1 MRQGGVDK
9 LHRSASSHISVSL
22 QGPNSVF
29 LGGSSPHRPVWAVTV
44 VDVERSPYD
53 LAAIATAA
61 VPGLNAVQV
70 GRLPDAQEDFDSA
83 LVVDDQGTRW
93 RVRSP
98 KHAQAALK
106 LDTELRS
113 LGGLSSSVRA
123 TLPFAVPSVAGTVR
137 QGELKTFVYHHLQGH
152 QLPLE
157 ELLSSPALAHQVGM
171 AIAAVHEIDRP
182 TVARAGLPVS
192 SPEEF
197 RVALLSELDQVAT
210 SGKVPRRLL
219 RRWENAMEDAGMWR
233 FNASVVH
240 GDLNE
245 EQIFV
250 DQGKIVAVTGWS
262 DLHIGDP
269 AEDLGWLL
277 ALEQRATMER
287 VVTAYVQRR
296 ATAADPHLL
305 DRATLHAEFALA
317 RWLSRAITRDDAQ
330 RVAQAEELLA
340 ELDRN
345 IAELGDLPIGV
356 VEDARPEPQ
365 YSTVSAQSAGSAD
378 SSPSPA
384 APTHASASSAT
395 SGSTPT
401 AATSASANSAGSAPS
416 PVTEVEDTVITP
428 REQLDQKLT
437 TDRAHGAT
445 SPEDAVSA
453 HKADAADAEADADTK
468 ANTEAKADADSGED
482 DDSDA
487 VITDSDV
494 AVAQSAEGS
503 GATETTADNELRAET
518 DSRSEK
524 DSSQQ

>member
-1 MRQGGVDK
+1 M
-9 LHRSASSHISVSL
+9 
-22 QGPNSVF
+22 
-29 LGGSSPHRPVWAVTV
+29 
-44 VDVERSPYD
+44 ERSPYD

-70 GRLPDAQEDFDSA
+70 GRLPDAPEDFDAA
-83 LVVDDQGTRW
+83 LVVDDEGTRW

-98 KHAQAALK
+98 KHVQAALK

-113 LGGLSSSVRA
+113 LGGLSSGVRA

-157 ELLSSPALAHQVGM
+157 ELLSSPSMAHQVGM
-171 AIAAVHEIDRP
+171 AISAIHEIDRP
-182 TVARAGLPVS
+182 TVARSGLPVS
-192 SPEEF
+192 TPEEF
-197 RVALLSELDQVAT
+197 RVALLSELDQVAG
-210 SGKVPRRLL
+210 SGKVPNRLL

-233 FNASVVH
+233 FNAAVVH
-240 GDLNE
+240 GDLHE

-317 RWLSRAITRDDAQ
+317 RWLARAISRDDLE
-330 RVAQAEELLA
+330 RVAQAEGLLA
-340 ELDRN
+340 ELDAN

-356 VEDARPEPQ
+356 VEDSRPERQ
-365 YSTVSAQSAGSAD
+365 GSAGSAQSAASAQSTVSAQSSPSAESGQSTPSAGSAQTTASAQSPASAQSAPSAHPTPSVGSAD
-378 SSPSPA
+378 SE
-384 APTHASASSAT
+384 
-395 SGSTPT
+395 
-401 AATSASANSAGSAPS
+401 PS
-416 PVTEVEDTVITP
+416 PVIDAEDTVITP
-428 REQLDQKLT
+428 RDQLDEKLNADHADA
-437 TDRAHGAT
+437 TDNVATAHRDSPSHFSDNTDGEHGA
-445 SPEDAVSA
+445 
-453 HKADAADAEADADTK
+453 
-468 ANTEAKADADSGED
+468 NTDDD
-482 DDSDA
+482 HDDSDA
-487 VITDSDV
+487 VITDADV
-494 AVAQSAEGS
+494 DER
-503 GATETTADNELRAET
+503 GAADVTADEDGSEARPAGEGRAQ
-518 DSRSEK
+518 K
-524 DSSQQ
+524 DSPQQ